1 MKRLLS
7 FVYTL
12 LVGSMTLWAVHI
24 NENAARQIAA
34 SFMKAAPSL
43 HASSLPK
50 QKLTTAYVSKRSNG
64 ENRFYVFNYPR

>member
-7 FVYTL
+7 FVYAL

-34 SFMKAAPSL
+34 SFMDKEALQQAISRVL
-43 HASSLPK
+43 LP
-50 QKLTTAYVSKRSNG
+50 
-64 ENRFYVFNYPR
+64 